1 MSYFEKNI
9 QAIKDR
15 DIVLYDQLQLK
26 QEQMI
31 DRVMSEPAKDGNTYL
46 KVYINGTWIAL
57 NSTYRPIVEAEKYA
71 SKYQDLPLFGRV
83 LFLGFGNG
91 YVARALSLMHD
102 KQLET
107 GTDVVN
113 ASRKYAFYEPDAA
126 IFIYVMQ
133 VYDISDILK
142 NEDISIFVEGLNAN
156 LLAGWCSDYV
166 GTHNEN
172 SFYLG
177 ALPKYKEN
185 YADAYER
192 MTRVYND
199 TIKGIA
205 AYRNTQNLFAKTI
218 ANNNIF
224 NIKYFE
230 KAMNMKWFAANYP
243 KDLPYVIVAAGPS
256 LKQRVDMLKVLQ
268 GKAFIMVVDTAAE
281 YLLDQGIQPDGVMGI
296 DCEKELY
303 LFSRE
308 MQNIPFFLHTDVNR
322 LVLDKVEPQYP
333 YFMVSNMKYYQ
344 MLAEERDDGLLDLSI
359 GGSVANAAF
368 SLATALGVTDIILVG
383 QDLAIQPDATHI
395 VSRNGLKMDMEHTL
409 DVPGNEEDM
418 VTTLPDFYIY
428 LQWFQKEIAKHSRI
442 HVWNVTAGG
451 AKIEGARYVKP
462 DEVLERFAKQ
472 DIVYADFQEKWEQ
485 KKKAHDRIKDT
496 TETEQLDQ
504 SIYWRIV
511 DRVSELYSDLEQ
523 GREVALQLS
532 RLCEKQEMDHVRFA
546 KLNHAL
552 DQISQRLCSI
562 PEFEFVELYCAD
574 LEDDMLHNLYEEQ
587 DDKQKELKQIY
598 EKLHRYYEVMAA
610 SEQEVIHILKE
621 AMQ

>member
-46 KVYINGTWIAL
+46 KVYINGMWIAL

-102 KQLET
+102 KQPET

-172 SFYLG
+172 SFYLD

-205 AYRNTQNLFAKTI
+205 AYRNTQNLLAKTI

-230 KAMNMKWFAANYP
+230 KAMNMKWFVANYP

-256 LKQRVDMLKVLQ
+256 LKQRVDMLKALQ
-268 GKAFIMVVDTAAE
+268 GKVFIMAVDTAAE
-281 YLLDQGIQPDGVMGI
+281 YLLDHGIQPDGVMCI

-418 VTTLPDFYIY
+418 VATLPDFYIY

-472 DIVYADFQEKWEQ
+472 DIVYADFHEKWEQ
-485 KKKAHDRIKDT
+485 KKKAHDLIKDT
-496 TETEQLDQ
+496 TEMERLDQ
-504 SIYWRIV
+504 SSYRRIV

-523 GREVALQLS
+523 GREVTLQLS
-532 RLCEKQEMDHVRFA
+532 RLCEEQEMDHVRFA

-610 SEQEVIHILKE
+610 SEQEMLHILKE